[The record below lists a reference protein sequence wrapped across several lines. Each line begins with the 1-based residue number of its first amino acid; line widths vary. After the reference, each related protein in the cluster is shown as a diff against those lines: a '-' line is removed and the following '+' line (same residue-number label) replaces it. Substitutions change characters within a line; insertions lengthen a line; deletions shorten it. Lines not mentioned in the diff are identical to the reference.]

1 MIKRAELKH
10 VLENAILAPSML
22 NMQPWAFHLRDDAL
36 EVWVDIPRS
45 VLFCDPKN
53 TNLYLSVGAVLENI
67 VLTAGTLGY
76 STRLEF
82 FPQRHNPDYVAEVR
96 FRKEDHPVGHEN
108 GHYQFIPLRRTN
120 RKRFSPR
127 IVLDESKRALE
138 ACADTGGKFS
148 LVFRKNRALERAI
161 LIADRVRFSNPDLV
175 RQFVEIVKGKN
186 RRIGLSSQNLE
197 PNWER
202 ALFFNAVM
210 HTWIFLNCFGS
221 PFLVPFYYTRKHL
234 VNTSTIGWLMG
245 PRSSARDVVE
255 AGRVMQRILLEATAL
270 GIHSH
275 IINFP
280 LMYLEHDHIPLN
292 TREQRSVEA
301 MRAVFHDQFNGK
313 EGQILAIFRL
323 GYAKRMSQRP
333 SRQPLESFLTLE
345 PAF

>member
-22 NMQPWAFHLRDDAL
+22 NMQPWGFRVRDDAL

-45 VLFCDPKN
+45 GLFCDPKK

-67 VLTAGTLGY
+67 VLTADALGY
-76 STRLEF
+76 RVELDF

-96 FRKEDHPVGHEN
+96 FLPSSPSGGDN
-108 GHYQFIPLRRTN
+108 GYYQYIPLRRTN

-127 IVLDESKRALE
+127 IVLDETKEAL
-138 ACADTGGKFS
+138 AGCIGSDDRFS
-148 LVFRKNRALERAI
+148 LLFKKNAALERAL
-161 LIADRVRFSNPDLV
+161 LIADRIRFSNPDLV

-186 RRIGLSSQNLE
+186 RRIGLRSQNLE

-202 ALFFNAVM
+202 ALFFGAVM

-234 VNTSTIGWLMG
+234 VNTSTIGWLTG
-245 PRSSARDVVE
+245 PRGTDLDVVE
-255 AGRVMQRILLEATAL
+255 AGRRMQRILLEATKL

-280 LMYLEHDHIPLN
+280 LIYLEAGHDPYN
-292 TREQRSVEA
+292 PREQRDVEA
-301 MRAVFHDQFNGK
+301 MQTIFHEEFDGREKN
-313 EGQILAIFRL
+313 ILAIFRL
-323 GYAKRMSQRP
+323 GYAKRVSQRP
-333 SRQPLESFLTLE
+333 PRQPLESFLIPE
-345 PAF
+345 PTF

>member
-1 MIKRAELKH
+1 VIKRAELKH

-22 NMQPWAFHLRDDAL
+22 NMQPWAFRVREDAL

-45 VLFCDPKN
+45 VLFCDPKK

-67 VLTAGTLGY
+67 VLTAEALGY
-76 STRLEF
+76 STQLEF
-82 FPQRHNPDYVAEVR
+82 YPQRHNPDFVAEVR
-96 FRKEDHPVGHEN
+96 FGPNAISADRSN
-108 GHYQFIPLRRTN
+108 GHYRQIPLRRTN

-127 IVLDESKRALE
+127 IVLDETKQALA
-138 ACADTGGKFS
+138 ACADADGKFS
-148 LVFRKNRALERAI
+148 LVFRKNPALERAI

-186 RRIGLSSQNLE
+186 RRIGLRSQNLE

-245 PRSSARDVVE
+245 PRGSALDVVE

-270 GIHSH
+270 HVHTH

-280 LMYLEHDHIPLN
+280 LLYLEHDHIPLN
-292 TREQRSVEA
+292 AREQRSIEA
-301 MRAVFHDQFNGK
+301 MRGIFHEEF
-313 EGQILAIFRL
+313 EGNEGRILAICRL
-323 GYAKRMSQRP
+323 GYAKRVSQRA
-333 SRQPLESFLTLE
+333 SRQPLESFLMPA